1 MELEERKIP
10 SGWWYVVGA
19 LFAVA
24 GIAGF
29 VVLLVSNTNPD
40 LRIVLPGSHQLELEK
55 GSHTLF

>member
-1 MELEERKIP
+1 M
-10 SGWWYVVGA
+10 GA

-24 GIAGF
+24 EIAGF

-55 GSHTLF
+55 GSYTLF

>member
-1 MELEERKIP
+1 M
-10 SGWWYVVGA
+10 GA
-19 LFAVA
+19 LFAAA

-55 GSHTLF
+55 EATRFSMNTEARSMGMYS